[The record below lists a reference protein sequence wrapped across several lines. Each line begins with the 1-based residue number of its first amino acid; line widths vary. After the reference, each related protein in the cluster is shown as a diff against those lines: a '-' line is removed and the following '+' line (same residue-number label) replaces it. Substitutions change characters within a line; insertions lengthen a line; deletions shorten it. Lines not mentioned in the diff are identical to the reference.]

1 MAAKVKSYFELVNM
15 TGGSLVEVVLLF
27 VLIALFIGFGI
38 SVHAASKNQT
48 FSVLTKQ
55 EIVES
60 SKQNEIDE

>member
-1 MAAKVKSYFELVNM
+1 M
-15 TGGSLVEVVLLF
+15 EVVLLF

-48 FSVLTKQ
+48 FSVLTNQ